1 MLFKDTPENR
11 SLVAVVERN
20 ANSATGLNLAHRAC
34 WYGGAGGLCLLGLG
48 ALLAGAG
55 IGAQKAQEGY
65 ASIIGNQ
72 EIAERAAQTT
82 AAMLRTERDEFHA
95 MLANERGELLAKIAA
110 TKLQGTV
117 TGEVS
122 LRPATVG
129 LNPNSTVRAVGD
141 DAPRPKPAQI
151 IQADVRPASGAPVKT
166 DVVQFNTVS
175 YAKGVVET
183 GWQYTDADAKAPAK
197 QWCLYIETGLDGT
210 GHDVELG
217 VNGHKAGL
225 PTPSPFPSVDLLGAF
240 ASCVWWDSR
249 TPASAKAPAK
259 PDNQAAPSSPRV
271 ISARVKG

>member
-1 MLFKDTPENR
+1 MLFKDTPESR
-11 SLVAVVERN
+11 SLAAVIERN

-34 WYGGAGGLCLLGLG
+34 WYGGAGGLCLLGVG
-48 ALLAGAG
+48 GLLAGAG

-129 LNPNSTVRAVGD
+129 LDPNSTVRVAAQAPDTARPTPQQIQV
-141 DAPRPKPAQI
+141 DA
-151 IQADVRPASGAPVKT
+151 RPASGAPVMT
-166 DVVQFNTVS
+166 NVVVFKKAAFGNGQVH
-175 YAKGVVET
+175 T
-183 GWQYTDADAKAPAK
+183 GWGYADSAQSRPSSQYCVYREALESGTETITTIGLNGNMTLPDRAPA
-197 QWCLYIETGLDGT
+197 G
-210 GHDVELG
+210 
-217 VNGHKAGL
+217 
-225 PTPSPFPSVDLLGAF
+225 VDLRAAF
-240 ASCVWWDSR
+240 QSCVWASGASP
-249 TPASAKAPAK
+249 PAHAPV
-259 PDNQAAPSSPRV
+259 NPSSPRV
-271 ISARVKG
+271 ISARAKG